1 MDIDVIIPVYRP
13 GEDLVALLNRLY
25 AQTVEIHKII
35 LVETLDKEEKTSVE
49 EASAE
54 EVENRESATSAEEAE
69 NREDEAADEKQ
80 GKSSLLLHLQKK
92 YKKIELYSVKKE
104 DFDHGMTR
112 RMAVEKSDADIFVMM
127 TQDALPAD
135 RRLIENITAPL
146 KEDVAVSYARQLPRK
161 NCRVIERFTRQ
172 FNYPDGSL
180 LKGKENL
187 ETLGIKTYFCSDV
200 CAAYRREI
208 YEKLGGFVE
217 KAIFNEDMLFAAK
230 AVEAGYKISYTAE
243 ARVLHSHNYSLSQQ
257 FHRNFD
263 LGVSQAEHP
272 EVFKKVPSEKEG
284 GRMVNETTAYLF
296 TTGKVFLIPYFY
308 LQCASKYAGYFLG
321 KHYKMLPAKT
331 VKKCTANEAY
341 WQ

>member
-35 LVETLDKEEKTSVE
+35 LVETLDKEEKTSME
-49 EASAE
+49 EE
-54 EVENRESATSAEEAE
+54 TSAE
-69 NREDEAADEKQ
+69 N
-80 GKSSLLLHLQKK
+80 SLLLHLQKQ

-135 RRLIENITAPL
+135 RKLIEKLTAPL
-146 KEDVAVSYARQLPRK
+146 TGNIAVSRA
-161 NCRVIERFTRQ
+161 IERFTRR
-172 FNYPDGSL
+172 FNYPEESL

-187 ETLGIKTYFCSDV
+187 QVLGIKTYFCSDV

-208 YEKLGGFVE
+208 YEKLGGFAE

-230 AVEAGYKISYTAE
+230 AVEAGYKIMYAAE
-243 ARVLHSHNYSLSQQ
+243 ARVLHSHNYSISQQ
-257 FHRNFD
+257 FRRNFD

-284 GRMVNETTAYLF
+284 GRMVKETTEYLF

-308 LQCASKYAGYFLG
+308 LQCMGKYAGYFLG

-331 VKKCTANEAY
+331 IKKCTANEAY

>member
-35 LVETLDKEEKTSVE
+35 LVETLDKEEKTSME
-49 EASAE
+49 EENSAE
-54 EVENRESATSAEEAE
+54 GAESRESETSAEEAE
-69 NREDEAADEKQ
+69 T
-80 GKSSLLLHLQKK
+80 SLLLHLQKK

-135 RRLIENITAPL
+135 RKLIEKLTTPL
-146 KEDVAVSYARQLPRK
+146 MGDIAVSYARQLPRK
-161 NCRVIERFTRQ
+161 NCRAIERFTRR
-172 FNYPDGSL
+172 FNYPEESL

-187 ETLGIKTYFCSDV
+187 QVLGIKTYFCSDV

-208 YEKLGGFVE
+208 YEKLGGFAE

-230 AVEAGYKISYTAE
+230 AVESGYKIMYTAE
-243 ARVLHSHNYSLSQQ
+243 ARVLHSHNYSISQQ
-257 FHRNFD
+257 FRRNFD

-284 GRMVNETTAYLF
+284 GRMVKETTEYLF

-308 LQCASKYAGYFLG
+308 LQCMGKYAGYFLG
-321 KHYKMLPAKT
+321 KHYKMLPEKT
-331 VKKCTANEAY
+331 IKKCTANEAY

>member
-35 LVETLDKEEKTSVE
+35 LVETLDKEEKTSME
-49 EASAE
+49 EETSAE
-54 EVENRESATSAEEAE
+54 GAESMESETSAEEAE
-69 NREDEAADEKQ
+69 T
-80 GKSSLLLHLQKK
+80 SLLLHLQKK

-135 RRLIENITAPL
+135 RKLIEKLTAPL
-146 KEDVAVSYARQLPRK
+146 TGDIAVSYARQLPRK
-161 NCRVIERFTRQ
+161 NCRAIERFTRR
-172 FNYPDGSL
+172 FNYPEESL

-187 ETLGIKTYFCSDV
+187 QVLGIKTYFCSDV

-208 YEKLGGFVE
+208 YEKLGGFAE

-230 AVEAGYKISYTAE
+230 AVEAGYKIMYAAE
-243 ARVLHSHNYSLSQQ
+243 ARVLHSHNYSISQQ
-257 FHRNFD
+257 FRRNFD

-272 EVFKKVPSEKEG
+272 EVFKKIPSEKEG
-284 GRMVNETTAYLF
+284 GRMVKETTEYLF

-308 LQCASKYAGYFLG
+308 LQCMGKYAGYFLG

-331 VKKCTANEAY
+331 IKKCTANEAY

>member
-35 LVETLDKEEKTSVE
+35 LVETLDKEEKTSME
-49 EASAE
+49 EETSAE
-54 EVENRESATSAEEAE
+54 GAESMESETSAEEAE
-69 NREDEAADEKQ
+69 T
-80 GKSSLLLHLQKK
+80 SLLLHLQKK

-135 RRLIENITAPL
+135 RKLIEKLTTPL
-146 KEDVAVSYARQLPRK
+146 MGDIAVSYARQLPRK
-161 NCRVIERFTRQ
+161 NCRAIERFTRR
-172 FNYPDGSL
+172 FNYPEESL

-187 ETLGIKTYFCSDV
+187 QVLGIKTYFCSDV

-208 YEKLGGFVE
+208 YEKLGGFAE

-230 AVEAGYKISYTAE
+230 AVEAGYKIMYAAE
-243 ARVLHSHNYSLSQQ
+243 ARVLHSHNYSISQQ
-257 FHRNFD
+257 FRRNFD

-284 GRMVNETTAYLF
+284 GRMVKETTEYLF

-308 LQCASKYAGYFLG
+308 LQCMGKYAGYFLG
-321 KHYKMLPAKT
+321 KHYKMLPEKT
-331 VKKCTANEAY
+331 IKKCTANEAY

>member
-35 LVETLDKEEKTSVE
+35 LVETLDEEEKTSME
-49 EASAE
+49 EETSAE
-54 EVENRESATSAEEAE
+54 GAESRESETSAEEAE
-69 NREDEAADEKQ
+69 T
-80 GKSSLLLHLQKK
+80 SLLLHLQKK

-112 RMAVEKSDADIFVMM
+112 RMAVEKSDADIFIMM

-135 RRLIENITAPL
+135 RKLIEKLTAPL
-146 KEDVAVSYARQLPRK
+146 MGDIAVSYARQLPRK
-161 NCRVIERFTRQ
+161 NCRAIERFTRR
-172 FNYPDGSL
+172 FNYPEESL

-187 ETLGIKTYFCSDV
+187 QVLGIKTYFCSDV

-208 YEKLGGFVE
+208 YEKLGGFAE

-230 AVEAGYKISYTAE
+230 AVEAGYKIMYAAE
-243 ARVLHSHNYSLSQQ
+243 ARVLHSHNYSISQQ
-257 FHRNFD
+257 FRRNFD

-272 EVFKKVPSEKEG
+272 EVFKKIPSEKEG
-284 GRMVNETTAYLF
+284 GRMVKETTEYLF

-308 LQCASKYAGYFLG
+308 LQCMGKYAGYFLG

-331 VKKCTANEAY
+331 IKKCTANEAY

>member
-35 LVETLDKEEKTSVE
+35 IVETLDKEEKTSME
-49 EASAE
+49 EETSAE
-54 EVENRESATSAEEAE
+54 GAESMESETSAEEAE
-69 NREDEAADEKQ
+69 T
-80 GKSSLLLHLQKK
+80 SLLLHLQKK

-135 RRLIENITAPL
+135 RKLIEKLTTPL
-146 KEDVAVSYARQLPRK
+146 MGDIAVSYARQLPRK
-161 NCRVIERFTRQ
+161 NCRAIERFTRR
-172 FNYPDGSL
+172 FNYPEESL

-187 ETLGIKTYFCSDV
+187 QVLGIKTYFCSDV

-208 YEKLGGFVE
+208 YEKLGGFAE

-230 AVEAGYKISYTAE
+230 AVEAGYKIMYAAE
-243 ARVLHSHNYSLSQQ
+243 ARVLHSHNYSISQQ
-257 FHRNFD
+257 FRRNFD

-284 GRMVNETTAYLF
+284 GRMVKETTEYLF

-308 LQCASKYAGYFLG
+308 LQCMGKYAGYFLG
-321 KHYKMLPAKT
+321 KHYKMLPKKT
-331 VKKCTANEAY
+331 IKKCTANEAY

>member
-35 LVETLDKEEKTSVE
+35 LVETLDKEEKTSME
-49 EASAE
+49 EETSAE
-54 EVENRESATSAEEAE
+54 GAESMESGTSAEEAE
-69 NREDEAADEKQ
+69 T
-80 GKSSLLLHLQKK
+80 SLLLHLQKK

-135 RRLIENITAPL
+135 RKLIEKLTAPL
-146 KEDVAVSYARQLPRK
+146 TGDIAVSYARQLPRK
-161 NCRVIERFTRQ
+161 NCRAIERFTRR
-172 FNYPDGSL
+172 FNYPEESL

-187 ETLGIKTYFCSDV
+187 QVLGIKTYFCSDV

-208 YEKLGGFVE
+208 YEKLGGFAE

-230 AVEAGYKISYTAE
+230 AVEAGYKIMYAAE
-243 ARVLHSHNYSLSQQ
+243 ARVLHSHNYSISQQ
-257 FHRNFD
+257 FRRNFD

-284 GRMVNETTAYLF
+284 GRMVKETTEYLF

-308 LQCASKYAGYFLG
+308 LQCMGKYAGYFLG

-331 VKKCTANEAY
+331 IKKCTANEAY

>member
-35 LVETLDKEEKTSVE
+35 LVETLDKEEKTSME
-49 EASAE
+49 EENSAE
-54 EVENRESATSAEEAE
+54 GAESMESETSAEEAE
-69 NREDEAADEKQ
+69 T
-80 GKSSLLLHLQKK
+80 SLLLHLQKK

-135 RRLIENITAPL
+135 RKLIEKLTAPL
-146 KEDVAVSYARQLPRK
+146 MGDIAVSYARQLPRK
-161 NCRVIERFTRQ
+161 NCRAIERFTRR
-172 FNYPDGSL
+172 FNYPEESL

-187 ETLGIKTYFCSDV
+187 QVLGIKTYFCSDV

-230 AVEAGYKISYTAE
+230 AVEAGYKIMYAAE
-243 ARVLHSHNYSLSQQ
+243 ARVLHSHNYSISQQ
-257 FHRNFD
+257 FRRNFD

-284 GRMVNETTAYLF
+284 GRMVKETTEYLF

-308 LQCASKYAGYFLG
+308 LQCMGKYAGYFLG

-331 VKKCTANEAY
+331 IKKCTANEAY

>member
-35 LVETLDKEEKTSVE
+35 LVETLDKEEKTSME
-49 EASAE
+49 EETSAE
-54 EVENRESATSAEEAE
+54 GAESMESETSAEEAE
-69 NREDEAADEKQ
+69 T
-80 GKSSLLLHLQKK
+80 SLLLHLQKK

-135 RRLIENITAPL
+135 RKLIEKLTAPL
-146 KEDVAVSYARQLPRK
+146 MGDIAVSYARQLPRK
-161 NCRVIERFTRQ
+161 NCRAIERFTRR
-172 FNYPDGSL
+172 FNYPEESL

-187 ETLGIKTYFCSDV
+187 QVLGIKTYFCSDV

-230 AVEAGYKISYTAE
+230 AVEAGYKIMYAAE
-243 ARVLHSHNYSLSQQ
+243 ARVLHSHNYSISQQ
-257 FHRNFD
+257 FRRNFD

-284 GRMVNETTAYLF
+284 GRMVKKTTEYLF

-308 LQCASKYAGYFLG
+308 LQGMGKYAGYFLG

-331 VKKCTANEAY
+331 IKKCTANEAY

>member
-35 LVETLDKEEKTSVE
+35 LVETLDKEEKTSME
-49 EASAE
+49 EENSAE
-54 EVENRESATSAEEAE
+54 GAESMESETSAEEAE
-69 NREDEAADEKQ
+69 T
-80 GKSSLLLHLQKK
+80 SLLLHLQKK

-135 RRLIENITAPL
+135 RKLIEKLTAPL
-146 KEDVAVSYARQLPRK
+146 MGDIAVSYARQLPRK
-161 NCRVIERFTRQ
+161 NCRAIERFTRR
-172 FNYPDGSL
+172 FNYPEESL

-187 ETLGIKTYFCSDV
+187 QVLGIKTYFCSDV

-208 YEKLGGFVE
+208 YEKLGGFAE

-230 AVEAGYKISYTAE
+230 AVEAGYKIMYTAE
-243 ARVLHSHNYSLSQQ
+243 ARVLHSHNYSISQQ
-257 FHRNFD
+257 FRRNFD

-284 GRMVNETTAYLF
+284 GRMVKETTEYLF

-308 LQCASKYAGYFLG
+308 LQCMGKYAGYFLG

-331 VKKCTANEAY
+331 IKKCTANEAY

>member
-35 LVETLDKEEKTSVE
+35 LVETLDKEEKTSME
-49 EASAE
+49 EETSAE
-54 EVENRESATSAEEAE
+54 GAVSMESETSAEEAE
-69 NREDEAADEKQ
+69 T
-80 GKSSLLLHLQKK
+80 SLLLHLQKK

-135 RRLIENITAPL
+135 RKLIEKLTAPL
-146 KEDVAVSYARQLPRK
+146 MGDIAVSYARQLPRK
-161 NCRVIERFTRQ
+161 NCRAIERFTRR
-172 FNYPDGSL
+172 FNYPEESL

-187 ETLGIKTYFCSDV
+187 QVLGIKTYFCSDV

-230 AVEAGYKISYTAE
+230 AVEAGYKIMYAAE
-243 ARVLHSHNYSLSQQ
+243 ARVLHSHNYSISQQ
-257 FHRNFD
+257 FRRNFD

-284 GRMVNETTAYLF
+284 GRMVKETTEYLF

-308 LQCASKYAGYFLG
+308 LQCMGKYAGYFLG

-331 VKKCTANEAY
+331 IKKCTANEAY

>member
-35 LVETLDKEEKTSVE
+35 LVETLDKEEKTSME
-49 EASAE
+49 EENSAE
-54 EVENRESATSAEEAE
+54 GAESRESETSAEEAE
-69 NREDEAADEKQ
+69 T
-80 GKSSLLLHLQKK
+80 SLLLHLQKK

-135 RRLIENITAPL
+135 RKLIEKLTTPL
-146 KEDVAVSYARQLPRK
+146 MGDIAVSYARQLPRK
-161 NCRVIERFTRQ
+161 NCRAIERFTRR
-172 FNYPDGSL
+172 FNYPEESL

-187 ETLGIKTYFCSDV
+187 QVLGIKTYFCSDV

-208 YEKLGGFVE
+208 YEKLGGFAE

-230 AVEAGYKISYTAE
+230 AVEAGYKIMYAAE
-243 ARVLHSHNYSLSQQ
+243 ARVLHSHNYSISQQ
-257 FHRNFD
+257 FRRNFD

-272 EVFKKVPSEKEG
+272 EVFKKIPSEKEG
-284 GRMVNETTAYLF
+284 GRMVKETTEYLF

-308 LQCASKYAGYFLG
+308 LQCMGKYAGYFLG

-331 VKKCTANEAY
+331 IKKCTANEAY

>member
-35 LVETLDKEEKTSVE
+35 LVETLDKEEKTSME
-49 EASAE
+49 EENSAE
-54 EVENRESATSAEEAE
+54 GAESMESETSAEEAE
-69 NREDEAADEKQ
+69 T
-80 GKSSLLLHLQKK
+80 SLLLHLQKK

-135 RRLIENITAPL
+135 RKLIEKLTAPL
-146 KEDVAVSYARQLPRK
+146 TGDIAVSYARQLPRK
-161 NCRVIERFTRQ
+161 NCRAIERFTRR
-172 FNYPDGSL
+172 FNYPEESL

-187 ETLGIKTYFCSDV
+187 QVLGIKTYFCSDV

-208 YEKLGGFVE
+208 YEKLGGFVQ

-230 AVEAGYKISYTAE
+230 AVEAGYKIMYAAE
-243 ARVLHSHNYSLSQQ
+243 ARVLHSHNYSISQQ
-257 FHRNFD
+257 FRRNFD

-284 GRMVNETTAYLF
+284 GRMVKETTEYLF

-308 LQCASKYAGYFLG
+308 LQCMGKYAGYFLG

-331 VKKCTANEAY
+331 IKKCTANEAY

>member
-35 LVETLDKEEKTSVE
+35 LVETLDKEEKTSME
-49 EASAE
+49 EETSAE
-54 EVENRESATSAEEAE
+54 GAESMESETSAEEAE
-69 NREDEAADEKQ
+69 T
-80 GKSSLLLHLQKK
+80 SLLLHLQKK

-135 RRLIENITAPL
+135 RKLIEKLTAPL
-146 KEDVAVSYARQLPRK
+146 MGDIAVSYARQLPRK
-161 NCRVIERFTRQ
+161 NCRAIERFTRR
-172 FNYPDGSL
+172 FNYPEESL

-187 ETLGIKTYFCSDV
+187 QVLGIKTYFCSDV

-208 YEKLGGFVE
+208 YEKLGGFAE

-230 AVEAGYKISYTAE
+230 AVEAGYKIMYTAE
-243 ARVLHSHNYSLSQQ
+243 ARVLHSHNYSISQQ
-257 FHRNFD
+257 FRRNFD

-284 GRMVNETTAYLF
+284 GRMVKETTEYLF

-308 LQCASKYAGYFLG
+308 LQCMGKYAGYFLG

-331 VKKCTANEAY
+331 IKKCTANEAY

>member
-35 LVETLDKEEKTSVE
+35 LVETLDKEEKTSME
-49 EASAE
+49 EETSAE
-54 EVENRESATSAEEAE
+54 GAESMESETSAEEAE
-69 NREDEAADEKQ
+69 T
-80 GKSSLLLHLQKK
+80 SLLLHLQKK

-135 RRLIENITAPL
+135 RKLIEKLTAPL
-146 KEDVAVSYARQLPRK
+146 TGDIAVSYARQLPRK
-161 NCRVIERFTRQ
+161 NCRAIERFTRR
-172 FNYPDGSL
+172 FNYPEESL

-187 ETLGIKTYFCSDV
+187 QVLGIKTYFCSDV

-230 AVEAGYKISYTAE
+230 AVEAGYKIMYAAE
-243 ARVLHSHNYSLSQQ
+243 ARVLHSHNYSISQQ
-257 FHRNFD
+257 FRRNFD

-284 GRMVNETTAYLF
+284 GRMVKKTTEYLF

-308 LQCASKYAGYFLG
+308 LQCMGKYAGYFLG
-321 KHYKMLPAKT
+321 KHYKMLPAET
-331 VKKCTANEAY
+331 IKKCTANEAY

>member
-35 LVETLDKEEKTSVE
+35 LVETLDEEEKTSME
-49 EASAE
+49 EETSAE
-54 EVENRESATSAEEAE
+54 GAESMESETSAEEAE
-69 NREDEAADEKQ
+69 T
-80 GKSSLLLHLQKK
+80 SLLLHLQKK

-112 RMAVEKSDADIFVMM
+112 RMAVEKSDADIFIMM

-135 RRLIENITAPL
+135 RKLIEKLTAPL
-146 KEDVAVSYARQLPRK
+146 MGDIAVSYARQLPRK
-161 NCRVIERFTRQ
+161 NCRAIERFTRR
-172 FNYPDGSL
+172 FNYPEESL

-187 ETLGIKTYFCSDV
+187 QVLGIKTYFCSDV

-230 AVEAGYKISYTAE
+230 AVEAGYKIMYTAE
-243 ARVLHSHNYSLSQQ
+243 ARVLHSHNYSISQQ
-257 FHRNFD
+257 FRRNFD

-284 GRMVNETTAYLF
+284 GRMVKETTEYLF

-308 LQCASKYAGYFLG
+308 LQCMGKYAGYFLG

-331 VKKCTANEAY
+331 IKKCTANEAY

>member
-35 LVETLDKEEKTSVE
+35 LVETLDEEEKTSME
-49 EASAE
+49 EETSAE
-54 EVENRESATSAEEAE
+54 GAESMESETSAEEAE
-69 NREDEAADEKQ
+69 T
-80 GKSSLLLHLQKK
+80 SLLLHLQKK

-135 RRLIENITAPL
+135 RKLIEKLTAPL
-146 KEDVAVSYARQLPRK
+146 MGDIAVSYARQLPRK
-161 NCRVIERFTRQ
+161 NCRAIERFTRR
-172 FNYPDGSL
+172 FNYPEESL

-187 ETLGIKTYFCSDV
+187 QVLGIKTYFCSDV

-230 AVEAGYKISYTAE
+230 AVEAGYKIMYAAE
-243 ARVLHSHNYSLSQQ
+243 ARVLHSHNYSISQQ
-257 FHRNFD
+257 FRRNFD

-284 GRMVNETTAYLF
+284 GRMVKETTEYLF

-308 LQCASKYAGYFLG
+308 LQCMGKYAGYFLG
-321 KHYKMLPAKT
+321 KHYKMLPEKT
-331 VKKCTANEAY
+331 IKKCTANEAY

>member
-35 LVETLDKEEKTSVE
+35 LVETVDNGEETSIVE
-49 EASAE
+49 AE
-54 EVENRESATSAEEAE
+54 SRERATSAEEE
-69 NREDEAADEKQ
+69 ET
-80 GKSSLLLHLQKK
+80 SILLHLQKK

-104 DFDHGMTR
+104 DFDHGMIR

-172 FNYPDGSL
+172 FNYPDGSR
-180 LKGKENL
+180 LKGKEDL

-208 YEKLGGFVE
+208 YEKLGGFAE

-230 AVEAGYKISYTAE
+230 AVEAGYKIAYTAE

-257 FHRNFD
+257 FRRNFD

-284 GRMVNETTAYLF
+284 GRMVKETTAYLF

-308 LQCASKYAGYFLG
+308 LQCVSRYAGYFLG
-321 KHYKMLPAKT
+321 MHYKMLPAKT

>member
-35 LVETLDKEEKTSVE
+35 LVETVDNGEETSIVE
-49 EASAE
+49 AE
-54 EVENRESATSAEEAE
+54 SRERATSAEEE
-69 NREDEAADEKQ
+69 ET
-80 GKSSLLLHLQKK
+80 SILLHLQKK

-104 DFDHGMTR
+104 DFDHGMIR

-172 FNYPDGSL
+172 FNYPDGSR
-180 LKGKENL
+180 LKGKEDL

-208 YEKLGGFVE
+208 YEKLGGFAE

-230 AVEAGYKISYTAE
+230 AVEAGYKIAYTAE

-257 FHRNFD
+257 FRRNFD

-284 GRMVNETTAYLF
+284 GRMVKETTAYLF

-308 LQCASKYAGYFLG
+308 LQCVSRYAGYFLG
-321 KHYKMLPAKT
+321 MHYKMLPAKT
-331 VKKCTANEAY
+331 VKKYTANEAY
-341 WQ
+341 GQ

>member
-35 LVETLDKEEKTSVE
+35 LVETLDKEEKTSME
-49 EASAE
+49 EETSAE
-54 EVENRESATSAEEAE
+54 GAESMESETSAEEAE
-69 NREDEAADEKQ
+69 T
-80 GKSSLLLHLQKK
+80 SLLLHLQKK

-135 RRLIENITAPL
+135 RKLIEKLTAPL
-146 KEDVAVSYARQLPRK
+146 MGDIAVSYARQLPRK
-161 NCRVIERFTRQ
+161 NCRAIERFTRR
-172 FNYPDGSL
+172 FNYPEESL

-187 ETLGIKTYFCSDV
+187 QVLGIKTYFCSDV

-208 YEKLGGFVE
+208 YEKLGGFAE

-230 AVEAGYKISYTAE
+230 AVEAGYKIMYAAE
-243 ARVLHSHNYSLSQQ
+243 ARVLHSHNYSISQQ
-257 FHRNFD
+257 FRRNFD

-284 GRMVNETTAYLF
+284 GRMVKETTEYLF

-308 LQCASKYAGYFLG
+308 LQCMGKYAGYFLG

-331 VKKCTANEAY
+331 IKKCTANEAY

>member
-35 LVETLDKEEKTSVE
+35 LVETLDKEEKTSME
-49 EASAE
+49 EETSAE
-54 EVENRESATSAEEAE
+54 GAESMESETSAEEAE
-69 NREDEAADEKQ
+69 T
-80 GKSSLLLHLQKK
+80 SLLMHLQKK

-135 RRLIENITAPL
+135 RKLIEKLTTPL
-146 KEDVAVSYARQLPRK
+146 MGDIAVSYARQLPRK
-161 NCRVIERFTRQ
+161 NCRAIERFTRR
-172 FNYPDGSL
+172 FNYPEESL

-187 ETLGIKTYFCSDV
+187 QVLGIKTYFCSDV

-208 YEKLGGFVE
+208 YEKLGGFAE

-230 AVEAGYKISYTAE
+230 AVEAGYKIMYAAE
-243 ARVLHSHNYSLSQQ
+243 ARVLHSHNYSISQQ
-257 FHRNFD
+257 FRRNFD

-272 EVFKKVPSEKEG
+272 EVFKKVPAEKEG
-284 GRMVNETTAYLF
+284 GRMVKETTGYLF

-308 LQCASKYAGYFLG
+308 LQCMGKYAGYFLG

-331 VKKCTANEAY
+331 IKKCTANEAY

>member
-13 GEDLVALLNRLY
+13 GEDMVALLNRLY
-25 AQTVEIHKII
+25 AQTVQPHKII
-35 LVETLDKEEKTSVE
+35 IVETVEDDHGISGDTCGEETVQSSMLLTLK
-49 EASAE
+49 
-54 EVENRESATSAEEAE
+54 
-69 NREDEAADEKQ
+69 KQ
-80 GKSSLLLHLQKK
+80 
-92 YKKIELYSVKKE
+92 YRKIELYSVNKK

-135 RRLIENITAPL
+135 RRLLEKLTAPL
-146 KEDVAVSYARQLPRK
+146 TGKVAVSYARQLPRK
-161 NCRVIERFTRQ
+161 NCRVTERFTRK
-172 FNYPDGSL
+172 FNYPEESC
-180 LKGKENL
+180 LKGKEDL
-187 ETLGIKTYFCSDV
+187 QTLGIKTFFCSDV

-208 YEKLGGFVE
+208 YEELGGFVE
-217 KAIFNEDMLFAAK
+217 KAIFNEDMIFAAK
-230 AVEAGYKISYTAE
+230 AVEAGYKISYTAQ

-284 GRMVNETTAYLF
+284 GRMVKETTAYLF

-321 KHYKMLPAKT
+321 KHYKMLPAGT

>member
-35 LVETLDKEEKTSVE
+35 LVETLDKEEKTSME
-49 EASAE
+49 EETSAE
-54 EVENRESATSAEEAE
+54 GAESMESETSAEEAE
-69 NREDEAADEKQ
+69 T
-80 GKSSLLLHLQKK
+80 SLLLHLQKK

-135 RRLIENITAPL
+135 RKLIEKLTTPL
-146 KEDVAVSYARQLPRK
+146 MGDIAVSYARQLPRK
-161 NCRVIERFTRQ
+161 NCRAIERFTRR
-172 FNYPDGSL
+172 FNYPEESL

-187 ETLGIKTYFCSDV
+187 QVLGIKTYFCSDV

-208 YEKLGGFVE
+208 YEKLGGFAE

-230 AVEAGYKISYTAE
+230 AVEAGYKIMYAAE
-243 ARVLHSHNYSLSQQ
+243 ARVLHSHNYSISQQ
-257 FHRNFD
+257 FRRNFD

-284 GRMVNETTAYLF
+284 GRMVKKTTEYLF

-308 LQCASKYAGYFLG
+308 LQCMGKYAGYFLG
-321 KHYKMLPAKT
+321 KHYKMLPEKT
-331 VKKCTANEAY
+331 IKKCTANEAY

>member
-35 LVETLDKEEKTSVE
+35 LVETLDKEEKTSME
-49 EASAE
+49 EETSAE
-54 EVENRESATSAEEAE
+54 GAESMESETSAEEAE
-69 NREDEAADEKQ
+69 T
-80 GKSSLLLHLQKK
+80 SLLLHLQKK

-135 RRLIENITAPL
+135 RKLIEKLTAPL
-146 KEDVAVSYARQLPRK
+146 MGDIAVSYARQLPRK
-161 NCRVIERFTRQ
+161 NCRAIERFTRR
-172 FNYPDGSL
+172 FNYPEESL

-187 ETLGIKTYFCSDV
+187 QVLGIKTYFCSDV

-230 AVEAGYKISYTAE
+230 AVEAGYKIMYAAE
-243 ARVLHSHNYSLSQQ
+243 ARVLHSHNYSISQQ
-257 FHRNFD
+257 FRRNFD

-284 GRMVNETTAYLF
+284 GRMVKETTEYLF

-308 LQCASKYAGYFLG
+308 LQCMGKYAGYFLG
-321 KHYKMLPAKT
+321 KHYKMLPEKT
-331 VKKCTANEAY
+331 IKKCTANEAY

>member
-35 LVETLDKEEKTSVE
+35 LVETLDKEEKTSME
-49 EASAE
+49 EETSAE
-54 EVENRESATSAEEAE
+54 GAESMESETSAEEAE
-69 NREDEAADEKQ
+69 T
-80 GKSSLLLHLQKK
+80 SLLMHLQKK

-135 RRLIENITAPL
+135 RRLIEKLTAPL
-146 KEDVAVSYARQLPRK
+146 MGDIAVSYARQLPRK
-161 NCRVIERFTRQ
+161 NCRAIERFTRR
-172 FNYPDGSL
+172 FNYPEESL

-187 ETLGIKTYFCSDV
+187 QVLGIKTYFCSDV

-230 AVEAGYKISYTAE
+230 AVEAGYKIMYAAE
-243 ARVLHSHNYSLSQQ
+243 ARVLHSHNYSISQQ
-257 FHRNFD
+257 FRRNFD

-284 GRMVNETTAYLF
+284 GRMVKETTEYLF

-308 LQCASKYAGYFLG
+308 LQCMGKYAGYFLG

-331 VKKCTANEAY
+331 IKKCTANEAY

>member
-35 LVETLDKEEKTSVE
+35 LVETLDKEEKTSME
-49 EASAE
+49 EETSAE
-54 EVENRESATSAEEAE
+54 GAESMESETSAEEAE
-69 NREDEAADEKQ
+69 T
-80 GKSSLLLHLQKK
+80 SLLLHLQKK

-135 RRLIENITAPL
+135 RKLIEKLTAPL
-146 KEDVAVSYARQLPRK
+146 TGDIAVSYARQLPRK
-161 NCRVIERFTRQ
+161 NCRAIERFTRR
-172 FNYPDGSL
+172 FNYPEESL

-187 ETLGIKTYFCSDV
+187 QVLGIKTYFCSDV

-208 YEKLGGFVE
+208 YEKLGGFAE

-230 AVEAGYKISYTAE
+230 AVEAGYKIMYAAE
-243 ARVLHSHNYSLSQQ
+243 ARVLHSHNYSISQQ
-257 FHRNFD
+257 FRRNFD

-284 GRMVNETTAYLF
+284 GRMVKKTTEYLF

-308 LQCASKYAGYFLG
+308 LQCMGKYAGYFLG

-331 VKKCTANEAY
+331 IKKCTANEAY

>member
-35 LVETLDKEEKTSVE
+35 LVETLDEEEKTSME
-49 EASAE
+49 EETSAE
-54 EVENRESATSAEEAE
+54 GAESRESETSAEEAE
-69 NREDEAADEKQ
+69 T
-80 GKSSLLLHLQKK
+80 SLLLHLQKK

-112 RMAVEKSDADIFVMM
+112 RMAVEKSDADIFIMM

-135 RRLIENITAPL
+135 RKLIEKLTAPL
-146 KEDVAVSYARQLPRK
+146 MGDIAVSYARQLPRK
-161 NCRVIERFTRQ
+161 NCRAIERFTRR
-172 FNYPDGSL
+172 FNYPEESL

-187 ETLGIKTYFCSDV
+187 QVLGIKTYFCSDV

-230 AVEAGYKISYTAE
+230 AVEAGYKIMYTAE
-243 ARVLHSHNYSLSQQ
+243 ARVLHSHNYSISQQ
-257 FHRNFD
+257 FRRNFD

-284 GRMVNETTAYLF
+284 GRMVKETTEYLF

-308 LQCASKYAGYFLG
+308 LQCMGKYAGYFLG

-331 VKKCTANEAY
+331 IKKCTANEAY

>member
-35 LVETLDKEEKTSVE
+35 LVETMDKEEKTSMKE
-49 EASAE
+49 ETSAE
-54 EVENRESATSAEEAE
+54 GAESMESETSAEEAE
-69 NREDEAADEKQ
+69 T
-80 GKSSLLLHLQKK
+80 SLLLHLQKK

-135 RRLIENITAPL
+135 RKLIEKLTAPL
-146 KEDVAVSYARQLPRK
+146 MGDIAVSYARQLPRK
-161 NCRVIERFTRQ
+161 NCRAIERFTRR
-172 FNYPDGSL
+172 FNYPEESL

-187 ETLGIKTYFCSDV
+187 QVLGIKTYFCSDV

-208 YEKLGGFVE
+208 YEKLGGFAE

-230 AVEAGYKISYTAE
+230 AVEAGYKIMYAAE
-243 ARVLHSHNYSLSQQ
+243 ARVLHSHNYSISQQ
-257 FHRNFD
+257 FRRNFD

-284 GRMVNETTAYLF
+284 GRMVKETTEYLF

-308 LQCASKYAGYFLG
+308 LQCMGKYAGYFLG

-331 VKKCTANEAY
+331 IKKCTANEAY

>member
-35 LVETLDKEEKTSVE
+35 LVETLDKEEKTSME
-49 EASAE
+49 EENSAE
-54 EVENRESATSAEEAE
+54 GAESMESETSAEEAE
-69 NREDEAADEKQ
+69 T
-80 GKSSLLLHLQKK
+80 SLLLHLQKK

-135 RRLIENITAPL
+135 RKLIEKLTAPL
-146 KEDVAVSYARQLPRK
+146 MGDIAVSYARQLPRK
-161 NCRVIERFTRQ
+161 NCRAIERFTRR
-172 FNYPDGSL
+172 FNYPEESL

-187 ETLGIKTYFCSDV
+187 QVLGIKTYFCSDV

-208 YEKLGGFVE
+208 YEKLGGFAE

-230 AVEAGYKISYTAE
+230 AVEAGYKIMYAAE
-243 ARVLHSHNYSLSQQ
+243 ARVLHSHNYSISQQ
-257 FHRNFD
+257 FRRNFD

-284 GRMVNETTAYLF
+284 GRMVKETTEYLF

-308 LQCASKYAGYFLG
+308 LQCMGKYAGYFLG

-331 VKKCTANEAY
+331 IKKCTANEAY

>member
-1 MDIDVIIPVYRP
+1 M
-13 GEDLVALLNRLY
+13 
-25 AQTVEIHKII
+25 
-35 LVETLDKEEKTSVE
+35 
-49 EASAE
+49 
-54 EVENRESATSAEEAE
+54 
-69 NREDEAADEKQ
+69 
-80 GKSSLLLHLQKK
+80 QKK

-112 RMAVEKSDADIFVMM
+112 RMAVEKSDADIFIMM

-135 RRLIENITAPL
+135 RKLIEKLTAPL
-146 KEDVAVSYARQLPRK
+146 TGDIAVSYARQLPRK
-161 NCRVIERFTRQ
+161 NCRAIERFTRR
-172 FNYPDGSL
+172 FNYPEESL

-187 ETLGIKTYFCSDV
+187 QVLGIKTYFCSDV

-208 YEKLGGFVE
+208 YEKLGGFAE

-230 AVEAGYKISYTAE
+230 AVEAGYKIMYAAE
-243 ARVLHSHNYSLSQQ
+243 ARVLHSHNYSISQQ
-257 FHRNFD
+257 FRRNFD

-272 EVFKKVPSEKEG
+272 EVFKKIPSEKEG
-284 GRMVNETTAYLF
+284 GRMVKETTEYLF

-308 LQCASKYAGYFLG
+308 LQCMGKYAGYFLG

-331 VKKCTANEAY
+331 IKKCTANEAY

>member
-35 LVETLDKEEKTSVE
+35 LVETLDKEEKTSME
-49 EASAE
+49 EETSAE
-54 EVENRESATSAEEAE
+54 GAESMESETSAEEAE
-69 NREDEAADEKQ
+69 T
-80 GKSSLLLHLQKK
+80 SLLLHLQKK

-135 RRLIENITAPL
+135 RKLIEKLTAPL
-146 KEDVAVSYARQLPRK
+146 TGDIAVSYARQLPRK
-161 NCRVIERFTRQ
+161 NCRAIERFTRR
-172 FNYPDGSL
+172 FNYPEESL

-187 ETLGIKTYFCSDV
+187 QVLGIKTYFCSDV

-208 YEKLGGFVE
+208 YEKLGGFAE

-230 AVEAGYKISYTAE
+230 AVEAGYKIMYAAE
-243 ARVLHSHNYSLSQQ
+243 ARVLHSHNYSISQQ

-284 GRMVNETTAYLF
+284 GRMVKETTEYLF

-308 LQCASKYAGYFLG
+308 LQCMGKYAGYFLG

-331 VKKCTANEAY
+331 IKKCTANEAY

>member
-35 LVETLDKEEKTSVE
+35 LVETLDKEEKTSME
-49 EASAE
+49 EETSAE
-54 EVENRESATSAEEAE
+54 GAESMESETSAEEAE
-69 NREDEAADEKQ
+69 T
-80 GKSSLLLHLQKK
+80 SLLLHLQKK

-135 RRLIENITAPL
+135 RRLIEKLTAPL
-146 KEDVAVSYARQLPRK
+146 MGDIAVSYARQLPRK
-161 NCRVIERFTRQ
+161 NCRAIERFTRR
-172 FNYPDGSL
+172 FNYPEESL

-187 ETLGIKTYFCSDV
+187 QVLGIKTYFCSDV

-230 AVEAGYKISYTAE
+230 AVEAGYKIMYAAE
-243 ARVLHSHNYSLSQQ
+243 ARVLHSHNYSISQQ
-257 FHRNFD
+257 FRRNFD

-284 GRMVNETTAYLF
+284 GRMVKETTEYLF

-308 LQCASKYAGYFLG
+308 LQCMGKYAGYFLG

-331 VKKCTANEAY
+331 IKKCTANEAY

>member
-35 LVETLDKEEKTSVE
+35 LVETLDKEEKTSME
-49 EASAE
+49 EETSAE
-54 EVENRESATSAEEAE
+54 GAESMESGTSAEEAE
-69 NREDEAADEKQ
+69 T
-80 GKSSLLLHLQKK
+80 SLLLHLQKK

-135 RRLIENITAPL
+135 RKLIEKLTAPL
-146 KEDVAVSYARQLPRK
+146 TGDIAVSYARQLPRK
-161 NCRVIERFTRQ
+161 NCRAIERFTRR
-172 FNYPDGSL
+172 FNYPEESL

-187 ETLGIKTYFCSDV
+187 QVLGIKTYFCSDV

-208 YEKLGGFVE
+208 YEKLGGFAE

-230 AVEAGYKISYTAE
+230 AVEAGYKIMYAAE
-243 ARVLHSHNYSLSQQ
+243 ARVLHSHNYSISQQ
-257 FHRNFD
+257 FRRNFD
-263 LGVSQAEHP
+263 LGVSQAEPP

-284 GRMVNETTAYLF
+284 GRMVKETTEYLF

-308 LQCASKYAGYFLG
+308 LQCMGKYAGYFLG

-331 VKKCTANEAY
+331 IKKCTANEAY

>member
-35 LVETLDKEEKTSVE
+35 LVETLDKEEKTSME
-49 EASAE
+49 EETSAE
-54 EVENRESATSAEEAE
+54 GAESMESETSAEEAE
-69 NREDEAADEKQ
+69 T
-80 GKSSLLLHLQKK
+80 SLLLHLQKK

-135 RRLIENITAPL
+135 RKLIEKLTAPL
-146 KEDVAVSYARQLPRK
+146 MGDIAVSYARQLPRK
-161 NCRVIERFTRQ
+161 NCRAIERFTRR
-172 FNYPDGSL
+172 FNYPEESL

-187 ETLGIKTYFCSDV
+187 QVLGIKTYFCSDV

-230 AVEAGYKISYTAE
+230 AVEAGYKIMYAAE
-243 ARVLHSHNYSLSQQ
+243 ARVLHSHNYSISQQ

-284 GRMVNETTAYLF
+284 GRMVKKTTEYLF

-308 LQCASKYAGYFLG
+308 LQCMGKYAGYFLG

-331 VKKCTANEAY
+331 IKKCTANEAY

>member
-35 LVETLDKEEKTSVE
+35 LVETLDKEEKTSME
-49 EASAE
+49 EETSAE
-54 EVENRESATSAEEAE
+54 GAESMESETSAEEAE
-69 NREDEAADEKQ
+69 T
-80 GKSSLLLHLQKK
+80 SLLLHLQKK

-135 RRLIENITAPL
+135 RKLIEKLTAPL
-146 KEDVAVSYARQLPRK
+146 MGDIAVSYARQLPRK
-161 NCRVIERFTRQ
+161 NCRAIERFTRR
-172 FNYPDGSL
+172 FNYPEESL

-187 ETLGIKTYFCSDV
+187 QVLGIKTYFCSDV

-208 YEKLGGFVE
+208 YEKLGGFAE

-230 AVEAGYKISYTAE
+230 AVEAGYKIMYAAE
-243 ARVLHSHNYSLSQQ
+243 ARVLHSHNYSISQQ
-257 FHRNFD
+257 FRRNFD

-272 EVFKKVPSEKEG
+272 EVFKKIPSEKEG
-284 GRMVNETTAYLF
+284 GRMVKETTEYLF

-308 LQCASKYAGYFLG
+308 LQCMGKYAGYFLG

-331 VKKCTANEAY
+331 IKKCTANEAY

>member
-35 LVETLDKEEKTSVE
+35 LVETLDKEEKTSME
-49 EASAE
+49 EETSAE
-54 EVENRESATSAEEAE
+54 GAESMESETSAEEAE
-69 NREDEAADEKQ
+69 T
-80 GKSSLLLHLQKK
+80 SLLLHLQKK

-135 RRLIENITAPL
+135 RKLIEKLTAPL
-146 KEDVAVSYARQLPRK
+146 MGDIAVSYARQLPRK
-161 NCRVIERFTRQ
+161 NCRAIERFTRR
-172 FNYPDGSL
+172 FNYPEESL

-187 ETLGIKTYFCSDV
+187 QVLGIKTYFCSDV

-230 AVEAGYKISYTAE
+230 AVEAGYKIMYAAE
-243 ARVLHSHNYSLSQQ
+243 ARVLHSHNYSISQQ
-257 FHRNFD
+257 FRRNFD

-272 EVFKKVPSEKEG
+272 EVFKKIPSEKEG
-284 GRMVNETTAYLF
+284 GRMVKETTEYLF

-308 LQCASKYAGYFLG
+308 LQCMGKYAGYFLG

-331 VKKCTANEAY
+331 IKKCTANEAY

>member
-35 LVETLDKEEKTSVE
+35 LVETVDNGEETSIVE
-49 EASAE
+49 AE
-54 EVENRESATSAEEAE
+54 SRERATSAEEE
-69 NREDEAADEKQ
+69 ET
-80 GKSSLLLHLQKK
+80 SILLHLQKK

-104 DFDHGMTR
+104 DFDHGMIR

-172 FNYPDGSL
+172 FNYPDGSR
-180 LKGKENL
+180 LKGKEDL

-208 YEKLGGFVE
+208 YEKLGGFAE

-230 AVEAGYKISYTAE
+230 AVEAGYKIAYTAE

-257 FHRNFD
+257 FRRNFD

-272 EVFKKVPSEKEG
+272 EVF
-284 GRMVNETTAYLF
+284 GRMVKETTAYLF

-308 LQCASKYAGYFLG
+308 LQCVSRYAGYFLG
-321 KHYKMLPAKT
+321 MHYKMLPAKT